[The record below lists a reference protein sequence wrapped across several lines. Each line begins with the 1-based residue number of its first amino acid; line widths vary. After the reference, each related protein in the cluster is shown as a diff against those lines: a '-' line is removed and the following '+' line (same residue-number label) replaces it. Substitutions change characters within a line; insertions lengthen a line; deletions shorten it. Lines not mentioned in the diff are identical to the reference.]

1 MATGGNEERELL
13 AALGD
18 IKEQLSVLG
27 LKQLI
32 ACDNISDDLEGLG
45 QLKEEL
51 GKIETNHGSTLD
63 RVVRSRDDAMGP
75 SMLAQLRRP
84 AAMPFRKDTK

>member
-45 QLKEEL
+45 QRE
-51 GKIETNHGSTLD
+51 D
-63 RVVRSRDDAMGP
+63 RD
-75 SMLAQLRRP
+75 
-84 AAMPFRKDTK
+84 